1 MEQLDRKTYT
11 TDGPTGPQTHG
22 KTHKTTHDAPK
33 NSTHLP
39 VYKWGHVVKPFKI
52 DVCAAARLIFRMR
65 RSEHITSALIS
76 LHWLCVPVP
85 ERISFTALHL
95 QCSYLDVFHPY
106 RRHDIKTTAAVFCLS
121 PSRSRPTA
129 RSTLYSRQTGVLS
142 CRRQHVERPSVAQ
155 PHHICTVTRGLQTTS
170 QGFPLLSFLPRHS
183 HLTYLSLFIII
194 VVFLFF

>member
-1 MEQLDRKTYT
+1 MLLHGSSSECDDQSILPPRSSAF
-11 TDGPTGPQTHG
+11 TG
-22 KTHKTTHDAPK
+22 
-33 NSTHLP
+33 
-39 VYKWGHVVKPFKI
+39 
-52 DVCAAARLIFRMR
+52 CA
-65 RSEHITSALIS
+65 SQSQSAS
-76 LHWLCVPVP
+76 PSRHC
-85 ERISFTALHL
+85 L

-142 CRRQHVERPSVAQ
+142 CRRQHVERPSVPQ
-155 PHHICTVTRGLQTTS
+155 PHHICTLTRGLQTTS
-170 QGFPLLSFLPRHS
+170 QDFPLLSFLPRHS